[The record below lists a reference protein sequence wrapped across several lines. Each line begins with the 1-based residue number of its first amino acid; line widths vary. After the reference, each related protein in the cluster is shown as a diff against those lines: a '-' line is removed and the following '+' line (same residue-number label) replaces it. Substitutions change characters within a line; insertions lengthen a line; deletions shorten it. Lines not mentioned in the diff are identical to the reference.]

1 METPSDKNLSIL
13 VVGAGIA
20 GLAFSIEAHRR
31 GHQVKVLEKREEP
44 GDFGKLH
51 QTGYILRD

>member
-51 QTGYILRD
+51 QTG